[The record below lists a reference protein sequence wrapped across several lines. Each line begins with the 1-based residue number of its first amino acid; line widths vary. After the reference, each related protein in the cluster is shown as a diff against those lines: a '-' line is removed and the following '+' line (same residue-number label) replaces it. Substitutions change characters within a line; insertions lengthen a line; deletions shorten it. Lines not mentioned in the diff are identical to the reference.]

1 MSENESLSIQANRFS
16 NEVFALAKEFLADGS
31 DQEAMKDRARDL
43 QTRLQELGARISSAP
58 EAERAGLNRVLADA
72 RLDLSYVLADGKVP
86 SSTRLH
92 FYIQEQGRG

>member
-1 MSENESLSIQANRFS
+1 VSENESLSVQANRFS

-31 DQEAMKDRARDL
+31 DQEAMKERAREF
-43 QTRLQELGARISSAP
+43 QARLPALSARISGAP

-72 RLDLSYVLADGKVP
+72 RLDLSYILADGKVP

-92 FYIQEQGRG
+92 FYLEEQGRG